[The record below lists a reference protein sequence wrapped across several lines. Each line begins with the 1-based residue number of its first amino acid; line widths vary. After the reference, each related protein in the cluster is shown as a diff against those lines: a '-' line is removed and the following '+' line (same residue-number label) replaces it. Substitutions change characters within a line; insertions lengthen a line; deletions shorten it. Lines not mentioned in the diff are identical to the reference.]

1 MCEQSLRLAGC
12 LKRGAVSSSGVL
24 YSGPDS
30 LASWRNPWPR
40 EGVWQCPRPRGA
52 GRGCSCFALLGVSA
66 MVRATQPQR
75 AVSHSRAGELRTVGS
90 LETPGKQQNI
100 GHGGLKPLWGAS
112 LLPVCL
118 SVPGLGPNRS
128 LVQAALQTLQ
138 CKGSVRTHL
147 CLECVST
154 MGVIA
159 FLAGC
164 MRVQAGPRTPIL
176 CIYAPFA
183 YLDSVPQCC
192 QSLRWCS
199 FSRKRCSQGNWMPVG
214 FELGISL

>member
-1 MCEQSLRLAGC
+1 MCEQSFRLAGC
-12 LKRGAVSSSGVL
+12 LKQGAVSSSGVL

-40 EGVWQCPRPRGA
+40 EGVQQCPRPRVA
-52 GRGCSCFALLGVSA
+52 GRGCSCFALLGVST

-75 AVSHSRAGELRTVGS
+75 AVSHSRAGELQTVGS
-90 LETPGKQQNI
+90 LETPGKQQNT

-118 SVPGLGPNRS
+118 SQGWDPTT
-128 LVQAALQTLQ
+128 ALCKQHCRHSSARAQ
-138 CKGSVRTHL
+138 CAHL
-147 CLECVST
+147 CLGCVST

-176 CIYAPFA
+176 CIYAPLA
-183 YLDSVPQCC
+183 HPGNVPQCC

-199 FSRKRCSQGNWMPVG
+199 FSRKRCSPGQ
-214 FELGISL
+214 LDAS